1 MDWKSKFKNPYFWI
15 GIAGVV
21 LTAMGVEPEMFTSW
35 QIVVDKAMELVS
47 NPFMLVSV
55 IVAVLGV
62 ITNPNT
68 KGLKD

>member
-1 MDWKSKFKNPYFWI
+1 MDWKSKFKNPYFWL
-15 GIAGVV
+15 GLLGVI
-21 LTAMGVEPEMFTSW
+21 LAAMDAEPEMFTSW
-35 QIVVDKAMELVS
+35 QIVAYKAMELVS

>member
-1 MDWKSKFKNPYFWI
+1 MDWKSRIKNPYFWL
-15 GIAGVV
+15 GLAGVV

-35 QIVVDKAMELVS
+35 SIVAEKAAELVS

>member
-1 MDWKSKFKNPYFWI
+1 MDWKSKFKNPYFWL

-35 QIVVDKAMELVS
+35 QIVADKAMELVS

>member
-1 MDWKSKFKNPYFWI
+1 MDWKSKIKNHYFWL
-15 GIAGVV
+15 GLAGVV

-35 QIVVDKAMELVS
+35 SIVAEKAIELVS

>member
-1 MDWKSKFKNPYFWI
+1 MDWKSKIKNPYFWL
-15 GIAGVV
+15 GLAGVV
-21 LTAMGVEPEMFTSW
+21 LAAMGVEPEMFTSW
-35 QIVVDKAMELVS
+35 SIVAEKAIELVS

>member
-1 MDWKSKFKNPYFWI
+1 MDWKSRIKNTYFWL
-15 GIAGVV
+15 GLAGVV

-35 QIVVDKAMELVS
+35 SIVAEKAVELVS

-55 IVAVLGV
+55 VVAVLGV